1 MRKEN
6 QFNNIYWVNYNWP
19 FDFVIYV
26 GKEMK
31 ENHLYSEVLGPF
43 TSIKNLKKAL
53 LPKLREERDLIVKQ
67 INKVNTLRN
76 EDIK

>member
-6 QFNNIYWVNYNWP
+6 QFNDIYWANYNSP
-19 FDFVIYV
+19 FDFVIYIAN
-26 GKEMK
+26 ERR
-31 ENHLYSEVLGPF
+31 ENHLFSEVLGPF

-53 LPKLREERDLIVKQ
+53 LPKLREERDLIVEQ